1 MTDLSFAR
9 VIVDDIVL
17 VVKHSI
23 RLLRKAHEY
32 TAGYC

>member
-1 MTDLSFAR
+1 MTDLGLAR

-23 RLLRKAHEY
+23 RLLRKAHE
-32 TAGYC
+32 